1 MNKSESKYFNTALKM
16 DKAFLELL
24 SQKDYQLITIKEI
37 CKKANVNRSTFY
49 LHYET
54 LDDLLCETI
63 EYLNKDFSKSMQK
76 SDKNFVQ
83 KIKTCPLEELYLITS
98 DYLFPYLTYIKN
110 HKKLFSTLIKN
121 ANIMKSDNTYNKLF
135 KHIFSPILARFEVP
149 EQIRT
154 FMMTYYIHG
163 LIAIIEQWLKTDCK
177 ESVEQIC
184 EIIKFIVMKDVK

>member
-110 HKKLFSTLIKN
+110 HKKLFSTSIKN